1 MAIVQKRYWAQHD
14 KKKRPLVASP
24 KKKFNSLAKS
34 DKKPLSLIG
43 FASALEE
50 IAPNGILFT
59 AVPEPKIDFVWEI
72 VTEWTGETDLEVT
85 CIESL
90 IKLWKT
96 KMEFLENLSL
106 LSVEKNEV
114 YTKRQCCNEQ

>member
-1 MAIVQKRYWAQHD
+1 MAIMQKRYWAQHD
-14 KKKRPLVASP
+14 KKKTPLVASP
-24 KKKFNSLAKS
+24 KKTFNPLAKL

-59 AVPEPKIDFVWEI
+59 AVPELKIDFVWEI

-90 IKLWKT
+90 IKL
-96 KMEFLENLSL
+96 
-106 LSVEKNEV
+106 
-114 YTKRQCCNEQ
+114 